1 MQVSYKGIH
10 HDLPTKLQEKLDA
23 KFQKLSKLLDG
34 PGGEQSAHVV
44 LTQERH
50 LNKAE
55 ITLRFYDHQL
65 VGIGADGDIFN
76 AMTGAI
82 ENLEKQAL
90 KQRTRWRSKARRKTP
105 AKIAASL
112 AVPEPPQTL
121 PKPRIFRVRAHERR
135 KPMALDEAML
145 QMEDGRGY
153 LVYRDAEHERVS
165 VLVRRAD
172 GHFDLIES

>member
-1 MQVSYKGIH
+1 MKVSYKGIH
-10 HDLPTKLQEKLDA
+10 HDLPTKVQEKLDA
-23 KFQKLSKLLDG
+23 KFQKLSRLLDG
-34 PGGEQSAHVV
+34 PRGERSAHVV

-65 VGIGADGDIFN
+65 IGIGMDGDIFN

-90 KQRTRWRSKARRKTP
+90 KQRTRWRAKARRQTP
-105 AKIAASL
+105 PKLAAS
-112 AVPEPPQTL
+112 AAPEAPAAP
-121 PKPRIFRVRAHERR
+121 PKPRIFRVRTHERR
-135 KPMALDEAML
+135 KPMTLDEAML

-153 LVYRDAEHERVS
+153 LAFRDPGRDSVS
-165 VLVRRAD
+165 MLVRRPD